1 MNRYRVRKGDIT
13 MISANKIATLEANN
27 QLEQLL
33 LNEGYSQVDDYQ
45 FVKKV
50 SDNVFIIYDKYWY
63 GDENEYSDLF
73 YDEVDL
79 AEYLVEDKPTEELI
93 EFIRSYY
100 DDLEEIK
107 KIYPD
112 DWQQIVAEIIAEC
125 SH

>member
-1 MNRYRVRKGDIT
+1 

-107 KIYPD
+107 KIYPT